1 MIRIAK
7 VNIDDNA
14 GFAVFISYTKYLH
27 MSILE
32 NVVSHEPALMLRPAE
47 CILAARRL
55 IFS

>member
-7 VNIDDNA
+7 VNIDNNA
-14 GFAVFISYTKYLH
+14 GFAVFISYNYLH
-27 MSILE
+27 MSMLE